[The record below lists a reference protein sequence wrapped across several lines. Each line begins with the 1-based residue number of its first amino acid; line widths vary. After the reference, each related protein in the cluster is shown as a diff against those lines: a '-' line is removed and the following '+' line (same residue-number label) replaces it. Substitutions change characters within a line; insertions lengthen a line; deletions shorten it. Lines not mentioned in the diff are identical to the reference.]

1 LSIYERK
8 QRWKLVLLLS
18 AILIG
23 SGSLFYTNRLVKII
37 AEEERTKMELWAEAT
52 RILIKADPSKTDIMF
67 PLTVTEKNKQI
78 PIIIT
83 NDLDSIMT
91 YRNLDTAR
99 VNQDEYLYHTLEKM
113 RTENDSIVISMGDN
127 KYQYLYYRNSNL
139 LRKLAAFPY
148 FQLAVILLF
157 ITVSYIAFSA
167 SRNAEQNKVWTGLS
181 KESAHQLGTPVS
193 SLAGWIEILK
203 QTGADP
209 STTSELEKDA
219 ERLEKIT
226 ERFSKIGS
234 KPSLKPTDIIPVIE
248 NTISY
253 LKSRRGKS
261 IEFVTEFPSG
271 PVIIPMN
278 DTLIEWVIENLCKN
292 AMDAMEGAGTITVRC
307 SVQHRNVQ
315 IDIEDTGKGIPKSK
329 FNTIFKPGF
338 TTKTRG
344 WGLGLSLSKRIIE
357 AYHNGKIFVHSSE
370 PGVRTIFRIVLNLK

>member
-1 LSIYERK
+1 M
-8 QRWKLVLLLS
+8 LLS